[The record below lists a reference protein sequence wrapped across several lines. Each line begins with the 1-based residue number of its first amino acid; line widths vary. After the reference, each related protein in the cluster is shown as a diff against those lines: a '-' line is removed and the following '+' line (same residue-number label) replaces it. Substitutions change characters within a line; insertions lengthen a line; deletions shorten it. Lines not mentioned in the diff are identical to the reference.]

1 MPPGT
6 QIDKTTCFPFRKAGG
21 FLRLLRLLP
30 QAPCGHELSWVTQ
43 KILWLRD
50 YESLLLDKQISP
62 PGWAAIRSLCAVLES
77 SILFIKLRQQH
88 IYMVSGKIIEESLLG
103 FPAQFFL
110 QFCFGTD
117 FVESIYVV
125 NVEAAS

>member
-21 FLRLLRLLP
+21 FLCLLRLLP
-30 QAPCGHELSWVTQ
+30 QASCGQKLPWVTQ

-62 PGWAAIRSLCAVLES
+62 PGGAAIRSLCAVLES
-77 SILFIKLRQQH
+77 SILFIKLRQEH
-88 IYMVSGKIIEESLLG
+88 IHMCSGEVIEECFLG
-103 FPAQFFL
+103 FLGQFL
-110 QFCFGTD
+110 
-117 FVESIYVV
+117 V
-125 NVEAAS
+125 